1 MLALLSTDGV
11 RTARTGYMYV
21 DIYLYTD
28 GVSVACGAFSCS
40 CGGLWCWLV
49 ACVWMYQGFVPC
61 GDGGVVVYICIY
73 VYNVLVACMVVVWW
87 WFHCAYMDRY
97 IYNGGLLA
105 FCACVYLSDDTLLP
119 KTKQFSRINT
129 IYMQKSAE
137 NRIFCMDICK
147 TIQKIKI

>member
-11 RTARTGYMYV
+11 RTARTGFMYV

-73 VYNVLVACMVVVWW
+73 VYNALVACMVVVWW
-87 WFHCAYMDRY
+87 CFSLR
-97 IYNGGLLA
+97 
-105 FCACVYLSDDTLLP
+105 VYG
-119 KTKQFSRINT
+119 
-129 IYMQKSAE
+129 
-137 NRIFCMDICK
+137 
-147 TIQKIKI
+147 